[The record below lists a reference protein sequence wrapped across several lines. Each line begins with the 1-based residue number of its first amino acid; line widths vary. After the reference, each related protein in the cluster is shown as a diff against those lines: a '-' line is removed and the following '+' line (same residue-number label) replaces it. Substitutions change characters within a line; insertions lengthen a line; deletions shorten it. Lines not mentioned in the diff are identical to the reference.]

1 MYLYFN
7 PGQGEAMKFTVFSK
21 TVMLLVC
28 LLVPILLLYTYANQA
43 NVDMV
48 VEEKQNSSLNQFNY
62 FSSQV
67 DKNIEQLSLYGL
79 TLLRDPS
86 ILHYRYMTESTSQ
99 YEKNSIY
106 LDILDKLSLYQSTS
120 RWKNDIT
127 IVLPQ
132 AELVLS
138 TMSNRTVFNEK
149 MLKFPQP
156 GRWQLN
162 EGSFTYFFTD
172 NYEWNEKP
180 VATDVRTVMEINFD
194 PMNIVAM
201 LDDFKEAQG
210 GDPFLLVPG
219 NEPLLNRSADPEL
232 VEAVMRDMP
241 LTELDSEGNHQLEVG
256 GKKYLV
262 SYVLSKQLNGI
273 YVNPVVLD
281 DLLTPMD
288 KSRNMFITSILLLLV
303 LSIGAAL
310 LLYRKVQV
318 PIQRLMRGLQQIRK
332 GQLSTRIPVDHSRDE
347 FAYLTQSFN
356 HMAEQIQELIE
367 KVYEERIRSREA
379 TLKHL
384 QSQIN
389 PHFLYNCLFYIK
401 NMTQLGNREA
411 VIAMSLSLGDYY
423 RYITRDE
430 NDMTTVEEE
439 IRLLDNYLSIQQM
452 RTNRLSYEIA
462 VPQEL
467 MQQHIPRLLIQPI
480 VENAV
485 IHGIEPMEGSG
496 HIVVTGMAAQE
507 QIDGREY
514 TRYSLFVDNDGVTL
528 TPEEIAGLEREIN
541 EPMGEEIG
549 TGTWN
554 VHQRLVTRYGH
565 SSGLHFGAIPYGG
578 LSVEIRWFE
587 EEYPNDESNGR
598 G

>member
-1 MYLYFN
+1 
-7 PGQGEAMKFTVFSK
+7 MKFTVFSK

-43 NVDMV
+43 NVDMI
-48 VEEKQNSSLNQFNY
+48 VEEKQQSSLNQFNY

-138 TMSNRTVFNEK
+138 TKTSRTVYNEN

-156 GRWQLN
+156 GQWQLDQ
-162 EGSFTYFFTD
+162 GSFTYFFTD
-172 NYEWNEKP
+172 NYEWSAKP
-180 VATDVRTVMEINFD
+180 VTTGVRTVMEINFD

-210 GDPFLLVPG
+210 GDPFLFVPG

-232 VEAVMRDMP
+232 IQAIMKDMP
-241 LTELDSEGNHQLEVG
+241 INALGSEGNHQLEVG
-256 GKKYLV
+256 GKQYLV

-507 QIDGREY
+507 QMDGRQY

-528 TPEEIAGLEREIN
+528 TPEEIAGIEREIN

-565 SSGLHFGAIPYGG
+565 SSGLHFASIPYGG

>member
-1 MYLYFN
+1 
-7 PGQGEAMKFTVFSK
+7 MKFTVFSK

-43 NVDMV
+43 NVDMI
-48 VEEKQNSSLNQFNY
+48 VEEKQQSSLNQFNY

-138 TMSNRTVFNEK
+138 TKASRTVYNEN

-156 GRWQLN
+156 GQWQLDQ
-162 EGSFTYFFTD
+162 GSFTYFFTD
-172 NYEWNEKP
+172 NYEWSAKP
-180 VATDVRTVMEINFD
+180 VTTGVRTVMEINFD

-210 GDPFLLVPG
+210 GDPFLFVPG
-219 NEPLLNRSADPEL
+219 NEPLLNRSAGPEL
-232 VEAVMRDMP
+232 IQAIMEDMP
-241 LTELDSEGNHQLEVG
+241 INALGSEGNHQLEVG
-256 GKKYLV
+256 GKQYLV

-507 QIDGREY
+507 QMDGRQY

-565 SSGLHFGAIPYGG
+565 SSGLHFASIPYGG

>member
-1 MYLYFN
+1 
-7 PGQGEAMKFTVFSK
+7 MKFTVFSK

-43 NVDMV
+43 NVDMI
-48 VEEKQNSSLNQFNY
+48 VEEKQQSSLNQFNY

-138 TMSNRTVFNEK
+138 TKTSRTVYNEN

-156 GRWQLN
+156 GQWQLDQ
-162 EGSFTYFFTD
+162 GSFTYFFTD
-172 NYEWNEKP
+172 NYEWSAKP
-180 VATDVRTVMEINFD
+180 VTTGVRTVMEINFD

-210 GDPFLLVPG
+210 GDPFLFVPG

-232 VEAVMRDMP
+232 IQAIMEDMP
-241 LTELDSEGNHQLEVG
+241 INALGSEGNHQLEVG
-256 GKKYLV
+256 GKQYLV

-439 IRLLDNYLSIQQM
+439 IRLLDNYLSIQQL

-507 QIDGREY
+507 KMDGRQY

-565 SSGLHFGAIPYGG
+565 SSGLHFASIPYGG

>member
-1 MYLYFN
+1 
-7 PGQGEAMKFTVFSK
+7 MKFTVFSK

-43 NVDMV
+43 NVDMI
-48 VEEKQNSSLNQFNY
+48 VEEKQQSSLNQFNY

-138 TMSNRTVFNEK
+138 TKTSRTVYNEN

-156 GRWQLN
+156 GQWQLDQ
-162 EGSFTYFFTD
+162 GSFTYFFTD
-172 NYEWNEKP
+172 NYEWSAKP
-180 VATDVRTVMEINFD
+180 VTTGVRTVMEINFD

-210 GDPFLLVPG
+210 GDPFLFVPG

-232 VEAVMRDMP
+232 IQAIMKDMP
-241 LTELDSEGNHQLEVG
+241 INALGSEGNHQLEVG
-256 GKKYLV
+256 GKQYLV

-507 QIDGREY
+507 QMDGRQY

-565 SSGLHFGAIPYGG
+565 SSGLHFASIPYGG

>member
-1 MYLYFN
+1 
-7 PGQGEAMKFTVFSK
+7 MK
-21 TVMLLVC
+21 
-28 LLVPILLLYTYANQA
+28 
-43 NVDMV
+43 
-48 VEEKQNSSLNQFNY
+48 
-62 FSSQV
+62 
-67 DKNIEQLSLYGL
+67 
-79 TLLRDPS
+79 
-86 ILHYRYMTESTSQ
+86 
-99 YEKNSIY
+99 
-106 LDILDKLSLYQSTS
+106 
-120 RWKNDIT
+120 
-127 IVLPQ
+127 
-132 AELVLS
+132 
-138 TMSNRTVFNEK
+138 
-149 MLKFPQP
+149 
-156 GRWQLN
+156 
-162 EGSFTYFFTD
+162 
-172 NYEWNEKP
+172 
-180 VATDVRTVMEINFD
+180 
-194 PMNIVAM
+194 
-201 LDDFKEAQG
+201 
-210 GDPFLLVPG
+210 
-219 NEPLLNRSADPEL
+219 
-232 VEAVMRDMP
+232 DMP
-241 LTELDSEGNHQLEVG
+241 LNGLGSEGNHKLEVG
-256 GKKYLV
+256 GKQYLV

-507 QIDGREY
+507 QMDGRQY

>member
-1 MYLYFN
+1 
-7 PGQGEAMKFTVFSK
+7 
-21 TVMLLVC
+21 MLLVC

-43 NVDMV
+43 NVDMI
-48 VEEKQNSSLNQFNY
+48 VEEKQQSSLNQFNY

-138 TMSNRTVFNEK
+138 TKTSRTVYNEN

-156 GRWQLN
+156 GQWQLDQ
-162 EGSFTYFFTD
+162 GSFTYFFTD
-172 NYEWNEKP
+172 NYEWSAKP
-180 VATDVRTVMEINFD
+180 VTTGVRTVMEINFD

-210 GDPFLLVPG
+210 GDPFLFVPG

-232 VEAVMRDMP
+232 IQAIMEDMP
-241 LTELDSEGNHQLEVG
+241 INALGSEGNHQLEVG
-256 GKKYLV
+256 GKQYLV

-507 QIDGREY
+507 QMDGRQY

-565 SSGLHFGAIPYGG
+565 SSGLHFASIPYGG

>member
-1 MYLYFN
+1 
-7 PGQGEAMKFTVFSK
+7 MKFTVFSK

-43 NVDMV
+43 NVDMI
-48 VEEKQNSSLNQFNY
+48 VEEKQQSSLNQFNY

-138 TMSNRTVFNEK
+138 TKASRTVYNEN
-149 MLKFPQP
+149 MLKFPPAGQ
-156 GRWQLN
+156 WQLDQ
-162 EGSFTYFFTD
+162 GSFTYFFTD
-172 NYEWNEKP
+172 NYEWSAKP
-180 VATDVRTVMEINFD
+180 VTTGVRTVMEINFD

-232 VEAVMRDMP
+232 IQAIMEDMP
-241 LTELDSEGNHQLEVG
+241 LNGLGSEGNHQLEVG
-256 GKKYLV
+256 GKQYLV
-262 SYVLSKQLNGI
+262 SYILSKQLNGI

-496 HIVVTGMAAQE
+496 HIVVTGMAVQE
-507 QIDGREY
+507 QLDGREY

>member
-1 MYLYFN
+1 
-7 PGQGEAMKFTVFSK
+7 MKFTVFSK

-43 NVDMV
+43 NVDMI
-48 VEEKQNSSLNQFNY
+48 VEEKQQSSLNQFNY

-138 TMSNRTVFNEK
+138 TKTSRTVYNEN

-156 GRWQLN
+156 GQWQLDQ
-162 EGSFTYFFTD
+162 GSFTYFFTD
-172 NYEWNEKP
+172 NYEWSAKP
-180 VATDVRTVMEINFD
+180 VTTGVRTVMEINFD

-210 GDPFLLVPG
+210 GDPFLFVPG

-232 VEAVMRDMP
+232 IQAIMEDMP
-241 LTELDSEGNHQLEVG
+241 INALGSEGNHQLEVG
-256 GKKYLV
+256 GKQYLV

-467 MQQHIPRLLIQPI
+467 MKQHIPRLLIQPI

-507 QIDGREY
+507 QMDGRQY

-565 SSGLHFGAIPYGG
+565 SSGLHFASIPYGG

>member
-1 MYLYFN
+1 
-7 PGQGEAMKFTVFSK
+7 MKFTVFAK
-21 TVMLLVC
+21 TVILLIC

-43 NVDMV
+43 NVNMV
-48 VEEKQNSSLNQFNY
+48 VEEKQQSSLNQFNY

-86 ILHYRYMTESTSQ
+86 ILHYRYMTDSTSQ

-138 TMSNRTVFNEK
+138 TMSSRTVYDEK
-149 MLKFPQP
+149 MLTFPQP
-156 GRWQLN
+156 GQWQL
-162 EGSFTYFFTD
+162 EQGSFTYFFTD

-180 VATDVRTVMEINFD
+180 VNTGVRTVMEINFD
-194 PMNIVAM
+194 PMNVVAM
-201 LDDFKEAQG
+201 LDDFKETQG

-219 NEPLLNRSADPEL
+219 NDPLLNRTADPEL
-232 VEAVMRDMP
+232 VEAIMRDIP
-241 LTELDSEGNHQLEVG
+241 FNGPEREGNHQLEVG
-256 GKKYLV
+256 GKQYLV
-262 SYVLSKQLNGI
+262 SYVHSKQLQAV

-318 PIQRLMRGLQQIRK
+318 PIHRLMRGLQQIRK
-332 GQLSTRIPVDHSRDE
+332 GQLSTRISVDHSRDE
-347 FAYLTQSFN
+347 FTYLTQSFN

-423 RYITRDE
+423 RYITRGE

-439 IRLLDNYLSIQQM
+439 IRLLDHYLSIQQM
-452 RTNRLSYEIA
+452 RTNRLTYEIA
-462 VPQEL
+462 VPQQQ
-467 MQQHIPRLLIQPI
+467 MQLHIPRLLIQPI

-496 HIVVTGMAAQE
+496 HVVVTGMAVPE
-507 QIDGREY
+507 HIEGRKY

-528 TPEEIAGLEREIN
+528 TAEEIAELEREIN

-554 VHQRLVTRYGH
+554 VHQRLVTRYGL

-587 EEYPNDESNGR
+587 EEQPYDESDGR